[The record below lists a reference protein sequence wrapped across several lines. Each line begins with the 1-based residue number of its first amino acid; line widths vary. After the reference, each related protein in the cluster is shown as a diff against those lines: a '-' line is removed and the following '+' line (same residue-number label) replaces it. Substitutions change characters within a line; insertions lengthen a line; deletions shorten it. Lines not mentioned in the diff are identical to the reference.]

1 MDSEIKGLQ
10 FFTKCF
16 VLRISNFWPILVFT
30 PIMTWISQVLNEFEP
45 SLIILMQRIVKAFKF
60 LSIDGDR
67 KKWTCWALCGPF
79 LFSVQTRLG
88 HGRSRAWIPW
98 PGGHVGRWRRQW
110 ERSRRSSSPR
120 SPSGG
125 RQVWLLTKRTVLSY
139 LDWVTTA
146 LDEGDACQLHL
157 PKWWQHDG
165 STVEALE
172 LKDTL
177 QKIWATIFY
186 F

>member
-1 MDSEIKGLQ
+1 
-10 FFTKCF
+10 
-16 VLRISNFWPILVFT
+16 
-30 PIMTWISQVLNEFEP
+30 
-45 SLIILMQRIVKAFKF
+45 MQY
-60 LSIDGDR
+60 R

-79 LFSVQTRLG
+79 LYSVQTRLG

-98 PGGHVGRWRRQW
+98 PGGHVGGWRRQW

-139 LDWVTTA
+139 LDWVTAA

-165 STVEALE
+165 STVEARFSGHRFSGKTRFKGHPSENLGDHFWF
-172 LKDTL
+172 LVHKSARNSGKTRFSG
-177 QKIWATIFY
+177 QKLGDRF
-186 F
+186 FR